1 MLSDEEKRSLRAMA
15 HDPKVREE
23 FEMLRQAALRFGQRC
38 PLDVYVSFL
47 DCLPKIQAVHLPPPA
62 FPIYTNVRL

>member
-1 MLSDEEKRSLRAMA
+1 MLSDEEKRELKAMA

-23 FEMLRQAALRFGQRC
+23 FEMLRKAALRFGQDC
-38 PLDVYVSFL
+38 PIDVYVSFL
-47 DCLPKIQAVHLPPPA
+47 DCLPRIQAVPPLPHP